1 MAADDSTTPIG
12 VPVRLRAL
20 EALLFVILSALT
32 IRAALSVGPHSGQGL
47 PPMFGDYEAQR
58 HWMELTT
65 ALPVGDWYR
74 QTAANDL
81 QYWGLDYPPLTAFW
95 SWATGRA
102 AHVLTPQLVEWK
114 VSRGAAGEAAFGGK
128 LFMRLTVL
136 LADAIVLVPAA
147 LYFAYVVVGLPSRRD
162 IATLSLQWPGVA
174 ESSRMSGVA
183 VSAGDPISRSTIA
196 ACRVVSAVLLIP
208 SLIVIDHG
216 HFQYNS
222 ISLGLALAAAALLLR
237 GRWLISA
244 VAFALALNYKQMLL
258 YFAPAFF
265 VYLLAVSWRG
275 GLTAVLGRPGCES
288 ATIRSAKLEGAAG
301 RAACEGDDGSD
312 HNTAPDRTALLRS
325 SNSAAEEPP
334 AVHSGRHR
342 AGSVLRRRRGGPAS
356 SAAETSTGQRPSAN
370 QRAGLGASA
379 HRSCGTGPTWSSFI
393 LAVACIGA
401 VVAAVFAMLWAPFCL
416 ASPPEVGCAGG
427 LQQVLRRLF
436 PFDRNIF
443 EDKVSNVWCVLEP
456 LLRWRSRLAND
467 GSALADL
474 LVTRRSK
481 VALACAGT
489 TALLMFPSLV
499 LLWRRVSTA
508 AGTGTLLHAQQSR
521 GVHRLAGHLCLCLL
535 AVSLSFFLASFQVH
549 EKSVLMPALA
559 AACAGAVGAAP
570 LLSLFVSALA
580 QWTMWPL
587 LAKDGLVLQ
596 AVALSVLHVLLVA
609 WPHGGL
615 WAAAQAEAAT
625 ILTGWRGRAST
636 ADNDCAV
643 APSVDDYVGG
653 GERHSH
659 PAGSDPDNNVSLVAA
674 GLLAVAGAVVVAA
687 AAVSV
692 EAAMRAPPAGLPDLY
707 PYLSAVVG
715 CSGLAVAWLWA
726 TMLQAGL

>member
-1 MAADDSTTPIG
+1 MSVQNMATAGDSTTSIG

-20 EALLFVILSALT
+20 EALLFVILSAFT
-32 IRAALSVGPHSGQGL
+32 VRAALLVGPHSGQGR
-47 PPMFGDYEAQR
+47 PPMYGDYEAQR

-65 ALPVGDWYR
+65 VLPVGDWYR

-102 AHVLTPQLVEWK
+102 AHVLTPQLVEWD

-136 LADAIVLVPAA
+136 LGDALVLVPAA
-147 LYFAYVVVGLPSRRD
+147 LYFAYAVLGLPSCGD
-162 IATLSLQWPGVA
+162 MATLSLQWPGVTDG
-174 ESSRMSGVA
+174 SSEPGVA
-183 VSAGDPISRSTIA
+183 IAGRDSISRRTAA
-196 ACRVVSAVLLIP
+196 ACRLVAAVLLIP

-222 ISLGLALAAAALLLR
+222 ISLGLALAAAALILR
-237 GRWLISA
+237 GRWLLSA
-244 VAFALALNYKQMLL
+244 AAFALALNYKQMLL
-258 YFAPAFF
+258 YFAPVFF
-265 VYLLAVSWRG
+265 VFLLAVTWRG
-275 GLTAVLGRPGCES
+275 GLPAVLGWSR
-288 ATIRSAKLEGAAG
+288 L
-301 RAACEGDDGSD
+301 
-312 HNTAPDRTALLRS
+312 
-325 SNSAAEEPP
+325 EPP
-334 AVHSGRHR
+334 AVHNAKLKGADCRGEFESDDANGHNTAAGKNARLRSGEIAAEEAPTVHSGRQHA
-342 AGSVLRRRRGGPAS
+342 AGGGLRRRRGAQAS
-356 SAAETSTGQRPSAN
+356 SSADTSAEQRVGLAANAP
-370 QRAGLGASA
+370 
-379 HRSCGTGPTWSSFI
+379 RSCGTVPTWSSSI

-401 VVAAVFAMLWAPFCL
+401 VVAAVFAALWAPFCIS
-416 ASPPEVGCAGG
+416 SPPEIGCVGG
-427 LQQVLRRLF
+427 LQHVLRRLF

-443 EDKVSNVWCVLEP
+443 EDKVSNAWCVLEP

-467 GSALADL
+467 GSVAADL
-474 LVTRRSK
+474 LAARRSR

-489 TALLMFPSLV
+489 TALLMLPSLG

-508 AGTGTLLHAQQSR
+508 AGAGTLLR
-521 GVHRLAGHLCLCLL
+521 GVQRLAGHLFLCLL

-570 LLSLFVSALA
+570 LLSLFVSVLA

-596 AVALSVLHVLLVA
+596 AAALTVLHVLLVA

-625 ILTGWRGRAST
+625 ILAGWRGRGSIAHENSV
-636 ADNDCAV
+636 V
-643 APSVDDYVGG
+643 AAPIVEGEEVGG
-653 GERHSH
+653 SASRA
-659 PAGSDPDNNVSLVAA
+659 AGSGTDRSVTLVAA
-674 GLLAVAGAVVVAA
+674 GLLSAAGAVLVAA
-687 AAVSV
+687 GAVSV

-715 CSGLAVAWLWA
+715 CGGLAVAWLWA
-726 TMLQAGL
+726 TTLQAGL